1 MEGIIRMESLAII
14 VAIIFMIAILGG
26 PIAFVLT
33 YIPGETLLAK
43 VFRRIPILIIIF
55 LSILVCTQL
64 IFSPIPLMGKT
75 VGIFGLVTDYFAI
88 RREFFP
94 DFYLRKYLKGKGI
107 GGERGCRSF
116 GPCLCFHGS
125 IHFICT

>member
-1 MEGIIRMESLAII
+1 MESLATI
-14 VAIIFMIAILGG
+14 VAIIFMIALLGG
-26 PIAFVLT
+26 PTAYVLT

-43 VFRRIPILIIIF
+43 IFRRIPILIITF
-55 LSILVCTQL
+55 LSIIICTQL
-64 IFSPIPLMGKT
+64 IFAAIPIMGKT

-107 GGERGCRSF
+107 GRGSSSGNDGH
-116 GPCLCFHGS
+116 GPAGQQ
-125 IHFICT
+125 

>member
-33 YIPGETLLAK
+33 YIPSETLLAK

-107 GGERGCRSF
+107 GGGRSSGNDGH
-116 GPCLCFHGS
+116 GPAGQQ
-125 IHFICT
+125 

>member
-1 MEGIIRMESLAII
+1 MESLAII
-14 VAIIFMIAILGG
+14 VAIIFMIALLGG
-26 PIAFVLT
+26 PTAYVLT

-43 VFRRIPILIIIF
+43 IFRRIPILIITF
-55 LSILVCTQL
+55 LSIIVCTQL
-64 IFSPIPLMGKT
+64 IFAAIPIIGKT

-107 GGERGCRSF
+107 GGGRSKGNDGH
-116 GPCLCFHGS
+116 GPAGQH
-125 IHFICT
+125 